1 MGKFL
6 IEHLKSYYKAVPKII
21 ISTSDT
27 DTSGLVLLKSVGFE
41 EQNQKILE
49 YS

>member
-1 MGKFL
+1 
-6 IEHLKSYYKAVPKII
+6 LKSYYKAVPKII

-27 DTSGLVLLKSVGFE
+27 DTSELVLLKSVGFE
-41 EQNQKILE
+41 EQDQKILE